1 MMTVNHNLIMARNH
15 RPWDDLIRWT
25 PDEKTST
32 SVPKGKR
39 RKFKNTRDRLK
50 SKANAAKSKAIARGF
65 YFARL
70 MHAKGDRYD
79 RLTRAY
85 EAHKKWHSKFYK

>member
-1 MMTVNHNLIMARNH
+1 MAQN
-15 RPWDDLIRWT
+15 RPWDELIAWT
-25 PDEKTST
+25 PGVYNYTPLSIPT
-32 SVPKGKR
+32 GKR

-50 SKANAAKSKAIARGF
+50 SKSKAAKSKAIARGF

-85 EAHKKWHSKFYK
+85 NAHKKWHSKFYK